1 MNPNG
6 LLALRFFVKTYVITF
21 RFTSSATLMRH
32 LAPYLH
38 LHYTTFDI
46 ECQEVFQIFSFFIST
61 FSCEKSRGQRGHAPF
76 FRFITYL
83 KSLDAIAVTIGQV
96 AFAFLYL
103 TFTLYHI
110 SVGLSR
116 GFGLSPK
123 IFFEGV
129 PDFITRH
136 GAFQGL
142 LSCLRSLPLTLIII
156 ADFRQKSIPF

>member
-38 LHYTTFDI
+38 SHYTTFDI
-46 ECQEVFQIFSFFIST
+46 ECQEVFQIFSFLIST

-76 FRFITYL
+76 RRFITYL

-103 TFTLYHI
+103 TFTLYHKFGI
-110 SVGLSR
+110 LSR
-116 GFGLSPK
+116 GFSFKALTLG
-123 IFFEGV
+123 FFYDSGV
-129 PDFITRH
+129 TFT
-136 GAFQGL
+136 L
-142 LSCLRSLPLTLIII
+142 LYLPLDT
-156 ADFRQKSIPF
+156 